1 MRGFYEKVSYI
12 LDKIIRQ
19 DYAVVLE
26 PPLWELPSRQEY
38 GDLSSMV
45 ALRLASELK
54 KDPLEIAI
62 HIQTALKKSL
72 NEEVEKIDIL
82 KPGFINIFVAKE
94 ILIDSLNEIL
104 KYKDNFFRSQRK
116 KRVLIE
122 FLSANPTGP
131 LSIAHGR
138 QAVIGD
144 VIARVSEF
152 LGNKVIREYYV
163 NDAGRQIDLFVASVK
178 GWMNPTMGEPV
189 EIPEGGYKGE
199 YIRDIVNKVLENKKY
214 QSNPKNFKLEDFI
227 IKYILDGF
235 IKKDLLALDIKF
247 DNWFSQ
253 KKLLKE
259 GKVEEAIDILQ
270 KKDLI
275 YEKEGALWFAATKFG
290 DDKDR
295 VIKKA
300 DGELTYF
307 TSDIAY
313 HRDKMNR
320 NYDELINLWGP
331 DHHGYIKRVKT
342 ALYALGHKKEVLKV
356 IIIQLVTL
364 KTKERMSKRAGTFVL
379 LSDLINDIGKDASRF
394 YYLTR
399 KNSSHLE
406 FDLDLAKKASF
417 DNPLYYIQ
425 YVCARIE
432 SIFKKA
438 KVNSFGSR
446 YTSYLKED
454 EELNLL
460 RQLLQFVHC
469 LDKTYYSLEPVFII
483 EFLKSLAAGFHKFY
497 EKIRVIDNDK
507 NITQARLNLIEAVRI
522 VFHCGLNLLGI
533 KPAKKM

>member
-12 LDKIIRQ
+12 LDKIIRE
-19 DYAVVLE
+19 DYAIILE

-54 KDPLEIAI
+54 KDPLEIAV
-62 HIQTALKKSL
+62 HIQAVLKKFL
-72 NEEVEKIDIL
+72 NEDIEKVEIL
-82 KPGFINIFVAKE
+82 KPGFINIFIAKG

-104 KYKDNFFRSQRK
+104 KYKEDFFRSQRK
-116 KRVLIE
+116 KRILIE

-144 VIARVSEF
+144 VIAKVLEF
-152 LGNKVIREYYV
+152 LGNKVKREYYL
-163 NDAGRQIDLFVASVK
+163 NDEGNQIELLISSVDARAKEIK
-178 GWMNPTMGEPV
+178 GKDF
-189 EIPEGGYKGE
+189 IFPENGYKGE
-199 YIRDIVNKVLENKKY
+199 YIKDIAKELIRKK
-214 QSNPKNFKLEDFI
+214 KKDIRNFSLDYI
-227 IKYILDGF
+227 ITM
-235 IKKDLLALDIKF
+235 IKKDLLALDIRF
-247 DNWFSQ
+247 DSWFSQ

-259 GKVEEAIDILQ
+259 GKVEEAIDRL
-270 KKDLI
+270 KNKDLI
-275 YEKEGALWFAATKFG
+275 YEEEGALWFAATKFG

-307 TSDIAY
+307 ASDIAY
-313 HRDKMNR
+313 HRDKINR

-342 ALYALGHKKEVLKV
+342 ALYALDYKKEVLKV

-379 LSDLINDIGKDASRF
+379 LSDLINDIGKDATRF

-438 KVNSFGSR
+438 KVNSFEKR
-446 YTSYLKED
+446 YNNYLKE
-454 EELNLL
+454 EEEFILL

-469 LDKTYYSLEPVFII
+469 LDKVYYSLEPVFII

-507 NITQARLNLIEAVRI
+507 NLTQARLNLIEAVRI
-522 VFHCGLNLLGI
+522 VFYCGLNLLGI